1 VDTVSSGPVVTPLNP
16 NTESCMLHPFESA
29 DRICG
34 TCGNWHCDACL
45 VTPWGPRKPALC
57 VACAIQQ
64 GGVRKNSGARQSRS
78 SREIRQVERERKRAA
93 RDEAR
98 RPVVISPVGLQK
110 VDFPDDEPKRGLLGR
125 FRKDDPED

>member
-1 VDTVSSGPVVTPLNP
+1 MSTGSITPLTAAANE
-16 NTESCMLHPFESA
+16 TCMLHPFETA

-64 GGVRKNSGARQSRS
+64 GGVRKTAGARQGRTN
-78 SREIRQVERERKRAA
+78 REIRQVERERRKVA
-93 RDEAR
+93 RQDAR

-110 VDFPDDEPKRGLLGR
+110 VDFPDDGPRRPGVLDR
-125 FRKDDPED
+125 FRRSPAID